1 MCCYQ
6 VCITLGISQYL
17 REYQLWMPLPHL
29 LGGGREDC
37 QGRDVEQ
44 QGFSRWDSLVATVQF
59 SILLRTVLEKGGS
72 GIAS

>member
-44 QGFSRWDSLVATVQF
+44 QGFSCWDSLVATVQF
-59 SILLRTVLEKGGS
+59 SILLRMVLEKGGS